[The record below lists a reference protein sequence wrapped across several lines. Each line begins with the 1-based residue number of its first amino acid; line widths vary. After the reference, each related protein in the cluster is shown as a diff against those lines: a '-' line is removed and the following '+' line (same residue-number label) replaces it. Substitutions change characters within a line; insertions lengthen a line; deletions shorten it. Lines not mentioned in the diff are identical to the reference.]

1 MADKESTHH
10 GRRDFLQLTS
20 IAVGAVGAASFGWP
34 LVFSMDKSAEVKA
47 LSSTELDIASIQPGQ
62 AILVKWRK
70 KPYFVRRR
78 TKDEISAAVKVEVAS
93 LRDPEKDSARVNSD
107 RPEWLVV
114 GANCTHF
121 GCIPTGAKSTEN
133 RGEFGG
139 FYCPCHGSHYDT
151 SGRIRKGPA
160 PKNLPVPPYKFVSD
174 NILRI
179 G

>member
-20 IAVGAVGAASFGWP
+20 IAVGTVGAASFGWP

-78 TKDEISAAVKVEVAS
+78 TKDEISDAEKVEVAL

-107 RPEWLVV
+107 RP
-114 GANCTHF
+114 
-121 GCIPTGAKSTEN
+121 
-133 RGEFGG
+133 
-139 FYCPCHGSHYDT
+139 
-151 SGRIRKGPA
+151 
-160 PKNLPVPPYKFVSD
+160 
-174 NILRI
+174 
-179 G
+179 

>member
-1 MADKESTHH
+1 MAEKGSPLH

-20 IAVGAVGAASFGWP
+20 IAVGTVGAASFGWP

-78 TKDEISAAVKVEVAS
+78 TKDEISAAEKVEVAL
-93 LRDPEKDSARVNSD
+93 LRDPEKDSARVNGD

-121 GCIPTGAKSTEN
+121 GCIPTGAKATEN

>member
-1 MADKESTHH
+1 MAEHEPDND
-10 GRRDFLQLTS
+10 GRRDFLQL
-20 IAVGAVGAASFGWP
+20 AAGAMGGVGAAALAWP
-34 LVFSMDKSAEVKA
+34 LVDSMSPSAEVVA
-47 LSSTELDIASIQPGQ
+47 LSATEVNISAIKPGM

-78 TKDEISAAVKVEVAS
+78 TEKEVQEALKVDVAS
-93 LRDPEKDSARVNSD
+93 LRDPATDKSRTVK
-107 RPEWLVV
+107 PEWLVV

-121 GCIPTGAKSTEN
+121 GCIPKGAKLGDD

-139 FYCPCHGSHYDT
+139 WFCPCHGSHYDT

-160 PKNLPVPPYKFVSD
+160 PRNLPVPPYEFVSD
-174 NILRI
+174 KILKI

>member
-1 MADKESTHH
+1 MSDQEPERD
-10 GRRDFLQLTS
+10 GRRDFLQLTAG
-20 IAVGAVGAASFGWP
+20 AVGAVGAVSFGWP

-47 LSSTELDIASIQPGQ
+47 LSSTELDVSSIQPGQ

-78 TKDEISAAVKVEVAS
+78 TKDEISAAEKVDVAS
-93 LRDPEKDSARVNSD
+93 LRDPESDKERVNKEK
-107 RPEWLVV
+107 PEWLVV

-121 GCIPTGAKSTEN
+121 GCIPTGAKATEN
-133 RGEFGG
+133 RGEYGG

-160 PKNLPVPPYKFVSD
+160 PKNLPVPPYQFVSD
-174 NILRI
+174 KILKI

>member
-1 MADKESTHH
+1 MAEQEPRDD
-10 GRRDFLQLTS
+10 GRRDFLQL
-20 IAVGAVGAASFGWP
+20 AAGAMGGVGAVAFAWP
-34 LVFSMDKSAEVKA
+34 LVDNMSPSAEVKA
-47 LSSTELDIASIQPGQ
+47 LSSTELDVSAIKPGQ

-78 TKDEISAAVKVEVAS
+78 TKAEISAAEKVDVAS
-93 LRDPEKDSARVNSD
+93 LRDPEADKDRVQKD
-107 RPEWLVV
+107 KPEWLVV

-121 GCIPTGAKSTEN
+121 GCIPTGAKVTEN

-139 FYCPCHGSHYDT
+139 FFCPCHGSHYDT

-160 PKNLPVPPYKFVSD
+160 PKNLPVPPYQFVSD
-174 NILRI
+174 KILKI